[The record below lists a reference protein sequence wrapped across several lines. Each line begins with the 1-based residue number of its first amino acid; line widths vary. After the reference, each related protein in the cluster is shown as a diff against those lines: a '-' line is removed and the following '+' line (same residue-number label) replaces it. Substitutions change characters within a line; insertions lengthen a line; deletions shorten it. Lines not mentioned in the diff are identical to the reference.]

1 MFSLKCSLLLLGLL
15 TESLDHTRL
24 MGAPTKVHLMFLS
37 STYRLTE
44 LHYTYGNA
52 TLSADYVGYLY
63 FQNHWVTPYKWVS
76 NPKDSLCWLALPR
89 ESLGYTTLI
98 GVQPQVQPMIVRP
111 TYRSTRSHYTFGCPT
126 YSSAYV
132 CKLYVQ
138 NHWVTLHLWKRHLKC
153 SLCWLPLRRESP
165 GYTSVIGAPP

>member
-1 MFSLKCSLLLLGLL
+1 MLGLL

-24 MGAPTKVHLMFLS
+24 MGPPTKVHLLFLS
-37 STYRLTE
+37 CTYRLTE

-52 TLSADYVGYLY
+52 NLSGDYVGYLY

-111 TYRSTRSHYTFGCPT
+111 IYRITRSHYTFGCPT

-132 CKLYVQ
+132 SKLYVQ
-138 NHWVTLHLWKRHLKC
+138 NHWVTLHLCTLKC
-153 SLCWLPLRRESP
+153 SLILLGLP
-165 GYTSVIGAPP
+165 TKSVDHTRLMGAPP

>member
-1 MFSLKCSLLLLGLL
+1 MFSRKCSLLLLGLL
-15 TESLDHTRL
+15 TDSLDLTRL
-24 MGAPTKVHLMFLS
+24 MGDPTKVHLMFL
-37 STYRLTE
+37 RLTE

-63 FQNHWVTPYKWVS
+63 FENHWVTPYKCVS
-76 NPKDSLCWLALPR
+76 NPKDTLCWLALPR
-89 ESLGYTTLI
+89 ESMGYTTLI

-111 TYRSTRSHYTFGCPT
+111 TYRITRSHYTFGCPI

-138 NHWVTLHLWKRHLKC
+138 NHWVTLDLWKRHLEC

>member
-1 MFSLKCSLLLLGLL
+1 
-15 TESLDHTRL
+15 
-24 MGAPTKVHLMFLS
+24 MGAPPKVRPMFVS
-37 STYRLTE
+37 STYRITE

-63 FQNHWVTPYKWVS
+63 FDNYWLTPHIWVS
-76 NPKDSLCWLALPR
+76 NLKGSLCWLALPT
-89 ESLGYTTLI
+89 ELLGYIKLI

-111 TYRSTRSHYTFGCPT
+111 TYRNTSSNYTFWCPT

-138 NHWVTLHLWKRHLKC
+138 KHWVTLHLWKRYLKC
-153 SLCWLPLRRESP
+153 SLCWLPLPRESL
-165 GYTSVIGAPP
+165 GYT